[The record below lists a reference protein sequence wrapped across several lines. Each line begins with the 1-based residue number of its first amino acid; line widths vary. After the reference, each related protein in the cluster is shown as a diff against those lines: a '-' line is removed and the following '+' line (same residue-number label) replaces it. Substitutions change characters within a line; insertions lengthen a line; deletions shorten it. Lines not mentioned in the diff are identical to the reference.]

1 MTEKDFLPFLIPEVL
16 NAELFRQEQREVFMF
31 NYDFYMTIAGVS
43 ENGKTIAEFSKELV
57 DSVNM
62 WKDLK
67 DEDCPFEIKVVR
79 ARFKL
84 FVNRLWEYARH
95 YKLRSDD
102 KLSLLAEK
110 LRTEL
115 EQKLDRNREW
125 LYFGR
130 MI

>member
-1 MTEKDFLPFLIPEVL
+1 MTEKDVLPFL
-16 NAELFRQEQREVFMF
+16 NFELVKQEQREVFMF

-43 ENGKTIAEFSKELV
+43 ENGKTIAEFSKELW

-67 DEDCPFEIKVVR
+67 DENCPFEIKVVR

-84 FVNRLWEYARH
+84 FADRLWDYAYY

-110 LRTEL
+110 LRAEL
-115 EQKLDRNREW
+115 EEKLGRNREW

-130 MI
+130 MV

>member
-1 MTEKDFLPFLIPEVL
+1 MTEKDVLPFLNFEFVK
-16 NAELFRQEQREVFMF
+16 QEQREVFMF

-43 ENGKTIAEFSKELV
+43 EDGKTIAEFSKELW

-84 FVNRLWEYARH
+84 IVNRLWEYAH
-95 YKLRSDD
+95 YYKLRSDD
-102 KLSLLAEK
+102 KLSVLAEK
-110 LRTEL
+110 LKAEL
-115 EQKLDRNREW
+115 EEKLGRNREW

-130 MI
+130 MV

>member
-1 MTEKDFLPFLIPEVL
+1 MTEKDFLPFLNP
-16 NAELFRQEQREVFMF
+16 ELFKQEQREVFMF

-43 ENGKTIAEFSKELV
+43 EYGKTIAEFSKELV

-67 DEDCPFEIKVVR
+67 DENCSFEIKVVR
-79 ARFKL
+79 VRFKL

-102 KLSLLAEK
+102 ELSLLAEK
-110 LRTEL
+110 LRAEL
-115 EQKLDRNREW
+115 EEKLGRNPEW

-130 MI
+130 SVL

>member
-1 MTEKDFLPFLIPEVL
+1 MTEKDFIPLL
-16 NAELFRQEQREVFMF
+16 NHELVKQEQREVFMF

-43 ENGKTIAEFSKELV
+43 ENGKTIAEFSKELF

-84 FVNRLWEYARH
+84 FVNRLWEYARY

-110 LRTEL
+110 LKAEL
-115 EQKLDRNREW
+115 EEKLGRNREW

-130 MI
+130 SVL

>member
-1 MTEKDFLPFLIPEVL
+1 MTEKDVLPFLNFEFVK
-16 NAELFRQEQREVFMF
+16 QEQREVFMF

-43 ENGKTIAEFSKELV
+43 EDGKTIAEFSKELW

-84 FVNRLWEYARH
+84 IVNRLWEYAH
-95 YKLRSDD
+95 YYKLRSDD
-102 KLSLLAEK
+102 KLSVLAEK
-110 LRTEL
+110 LKAEL
-115 EQKLDRNREW
+115 EEKLGRNREW

-130 MI
+130 IA

>member
-1 MTEKDFLPFLIPEVL
+1 MTEKDFIPLL
-16 NAELFRQEQREVFMF
+16 NHELVKQEQREVFMF

-43 ENGKTIAEFSKELV
+43 EDGKTIAEFSKELW

-84 FVNRLWEYARH
+84 IVNRLLEYTRH
-95 YKLRSDD
+95 YKLSVDD
-102 KLSLLAEK
+102 KLSVLAEK
-110 LRTEL
+110 LRAEL
-115 EQKLDRNREW
+115 EEKLDRNREW

-130 MI
+130 SVL

>member
-1 MTEKDFLPFLIPEVL
+1 MTEKDFIPLL
-16 NAELFRQEQREVFMF
+16 NHELVKQEQREVFMF

-43 ENGKTIAEFSKELV
+43 EDGKTIAEFSKELW

-84 FVNRLWEYARH
+84 FVNRLFEYTRY
-95 YKLRSDD
+95 YKLSVDD

-110 LRTEL
+110 LKAEL
-115 EQKLDRNREW
+115 EEKLGRNREW

-130 MI
+130 SVL

>member
-1 MTEKDFLPFLIPEVL
+1 MTEKDVLPFL
-16 NAELFRQEQREVFMF
+16 NFELVKQEQREVFMF

-43 ENGKTIAEFSKELV
+43 ENGKTIAEFSKELW

-67 DEDCPFEIKVVR
+67 DEDCSFEIKVVR
-79 ARFKL
+79 VRFKL
-84 FVNRLWEYARH
+84 IVDRLWDYAYY

-110 LRTEL
+110 LRAEL
-115 EQKLDRNREW
+115 EEMLDKSPEW

-130 MI
+130 SVL

>member
-1 MTEKDFLPFLIPEVL
+1 MTEKDFIPLL
-16 NAELFRQEQREVFMF
+16 NHELVKQEQREVFMF

-43 ENGKTIAEFSKELV
+43 EDGKTIAEFSKELW

-67 DEDCPFEIKVVR
+67 DEDCSFEIKVVR
-79 ARFKL
+79 VRFKL
-84 FVNRLWEYARH
+84 FVNRLWDYAYY

-110 LRTEL
+110 LRAEL
-115 EQKLDRNREW
+115 EEKLGRNREW

-130 MI
+130 SVL

>member
-1 MTEKDFLPFLIPEVL
+1 MTEKDFIPLL
-16 NAELFRQEQREVFMF
+16 NHELVKQEQREVFMF

-43 ENGKTIAEFSKELV
+43 EDGKTIAEFSKELW

-67 DEDCPFEIKVVR
+67 DEDCSFEIKVVR
-79 ARFKL
+79 VRFKL
-84 FVNRLWEYARH
+84 FVNRLWDYAYY

-110 LRTEL
+110 LRAEL
-115 EQKLDRNREW
+115 EEKLDRNREW

-130 MI
+130 MV

>member
-43 ENGKTIAEFSKELV
+43 ENGKTIAEFSKELW

-67 DEDCPFEIKVVR
+67 DEDCSFEIKVVR
-79 ARFKL
+79 VRFKL
-84 FVNRLWEYARH
+84 IVNRLREYAH
-95 YKLRSDD
+95 YYKLRSDD

-110 LRTEL
+110 LRAEL
-115 EQKLDRNREW
+115 EEKLGRNREW

-130 MI
+130 MG